1 MISIEIIEH
10 YENIERRF
18 PLTFNPDY
26 GNLVV
31 PNGNAREPIHRWF
44 HVKEGFSSRLLQ
56 HVLEDTGLFSRPSL
70 SILDS
75 FVGGGTTVVSAL
87 TLDKVRQTLPVT
99 AYGIERN
106 PFLGFVA
113 RTKTLACRF
122 GAPDFRKYIE
132 NVANLFESSGVKA
145 IPLPEL
151 STFHREDYFEARSL
165 AQLLKLSSAIE
176 IVEGSELER
185 DLAKFCLA
193 GTIEP
198 VSALRRDGRALRYVP
213 GKYQPDV
220 LAEFL
225 RRAFIVDADIRKPAP
240 SSRVG
245 HIYIGDGRNPAN
257 TLPANARFDLVLFS
271 PPYPNNIDY
280 TEVYKLEAWL
290 LGFINSKASFK
301 NQRFLTLRSHPSV
314 HFPDLYRVNQNGY
327 KKEFYALLNPV
338 LNQIPRNE
346 SWIWRNRLVKGY
358 FDDLLETLKN
368 HRQLLADHGY
378 LVFVVGNS
386 LHGCREAP
394 FLIAADLLLAR
405 LAEMAGYEVVSFVVA
420 RQLKRRRCSSP
431 LMRESVVFLRKK

>member
-1 MISIEIIEH
+1 MISNELIRY
-10 YENIERRF
+10 YENLEQRF
-18 PLTFNPDY
+18 SLTFNPDY
-26 GNLVV
+26 GNLVA
-31 PNGNAREPIHRWF
+31 PNGNAGEPIHRWF

-56 HVLEDTGLFSRPSL
+56 HVLEDTGLLSRPSL
-70 SILDS
+70 SLLDS

-87 TLDKVRQTLPVT
+87 TLDEVRQNLPVT

-113 RTKTLACRF
+113 RTKVLACGFR
-122 GAPDFRKYIE
+122 APNFREYIE
-132 NVANLFESSGVKA
+132 NIANLSESPGIKA
-145 IPLPEL
+145 RPLPEL
-151 STFHREDYFEARSL
+151 STFHREDYFEAQSL

-176 IVEGSELER
+176 VVEGSELER
-185 DLAKFCLA
+185 DLAKLCLA
-193 GTIEP
+193 GAIEP

-225 RRAFIVDADIRKPAP
+225 RRASIVDADIRKPAP

-245 HIYIGDGRNPAN
+245 HICIGDGRNPAN
-257 TLPANARFDLVLFS
+257 TLPSGARFDLVLFS

-290 LGFINSKASFK
+290 LGFINSKASFQ

-338 LNQIPRNE
+338 LNQIPQNE
-346 SWIWRNRLVKGY
+346 SWLWRNRLVKGY
-358 FDDLLETLKN
+358 FDDLLETLRN

-405 LAEMAGYEVVSFVVA
+405 LAEIAGYEVVSFVVA
-420 RQLKRRRCSSP
+420 RQLKRRGNSP